1 MNVFRPG
8 FKRFLLVVVLLAGF
22 GVLWAHG
29 APSTSTSTYQ
39 VSGDRG
45 SFSASVSYTYEK
57 AAYGIVIKEYPV
69 EKLDGVRSTS
79 NNAKLQPHFAF
90 SLEVV
95 DWTGKEYPAAFNT
108 PLTVTLSYPKG
119 TKFFILTRDKSRAV
133 FLQDLKG
140 NPSLLPDSTI
150 RVSALDET
158 TAVIQVSKW
167 FPGDPCCGG

>member
-8 FKRFLLVVVLLAGF
+8 FKRFLLAVVLLSGF
-22 GVLWAHG
+22 GVLWAYG

-90 SLEVV
+90 SIEIV
-95 DWTGKEYPAAFNT
+95 DWSGREYITAFRP
-108 PLTVTLSYPKG
+108 PLSIKLSYPKG
-119 TKFFILTRDKSRAV
+119 TNPFILTKDKSKAV

-140 NPSLLPDSTI
+140 KPGLLPESTI
-150 RVSALDET
+150 KVLTVGET
-158 TAVIQVSKW
+158 EAAIEVNNW